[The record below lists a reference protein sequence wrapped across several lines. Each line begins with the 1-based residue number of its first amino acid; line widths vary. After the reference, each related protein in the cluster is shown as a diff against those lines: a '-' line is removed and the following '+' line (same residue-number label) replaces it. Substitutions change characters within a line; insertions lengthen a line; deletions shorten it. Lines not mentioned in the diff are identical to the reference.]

1 MMALNKQNPELV
13 PRFTDESH
21 VNGALPPYKH
31 GYEPMAYEYSI
42 KQETGQEDIYKDR
55 HS

>member
-1 MMALNKQNPELV
+1 MALNKQNPELE
-13 PRFTDESH
+13 PHLTEESRD
-21 VNGALPPYKH
+21 NGALTPYKH

-42 KQETGQEDIYKDR
+42 KQETGKEDIYKDR